1 MQVDYNSLL
10 QNASLQNAAAQNGV
24 SALTYGIL
32 PESYTTN
39 MQNTIQSGV
48 ENSLGT
54 ALTNLSNRGVLSSSV
69 ANNALQNI
77 SANAASTMADNYLNN
92 ISTLNGLYGQQA
104 SLANSNITSAAA
116 AQEAAQQPALNLW
129 NASTGLNQSTLGAL
143 AGVAGQGTTTTTQS
157 TSGSSSVIGS
167 LLGGALTS
175 AIGGYT
181 SGLACFTDDTEIT
194 MADGSIKLIRRIEV
208 GDEVKCPNEDGTTS
222 TETVIALQPTKY
234 SDTYAVICKDK
245 LKTNVVYTTLTQPL
259 LTTDGEF
266 VEVSVMKIGTNL
278 KGAGKVT
285 GIVESGERRIYDFK
299 TTGANRYYANGF
311 VAHGAY
317 DEQVSEGVA

>member
-1 MQVDYNSLL
+1 
-10 QNASLQNAAAQNGV
+10 
-24 SALTYGIL
+24 
-32 PESYTTN
+32 

-77 SANAASTMADNYLNN
+77 SSNAASTMADKYLDN

-104 SLANSNITSAAA
+104 SLANANISSAAA

-129 NASTGLNQSTLGAL
+129 NASLGLNSGGTLGAL
-143 AGVAGQGTTTTTQS
+143 NSISGQGTTTTTQS
-157 TSGSSSVIGS
+157 TSSGSNFLGS
-167 LLGGALTS
+167 LFSGALTS
-175 AIGGYT
+175 AANGYA
-181 SGLACFTDDTEIT
+181 SSLACFTDDTEIT
-194 MADGSIKLIRRIEV
+194 MADGSTKLIRRIEV
-208 GDEVKCPNEDGTTS
+208 GDEIKCPNEDGTIS
-222 TETVIALQPTKY
+222 TETVVALQPTKY

-317 DEQVSEGVA
+317 DEQVSESEGVA